1 MNTFRF
7 RLSPVLQVREAAR
20 QERRSR
26 LGEAYRADEL
36 LQRRLQAV
44 ESELDQLRGVSRRAA
59 RPGPVDV
66 DRLVESQRYAL
77 GLRSQQAQILRQRE
91 DLAAEIQ
98 RRRLALLEADREV
111 RVLEKLRQRQA
122 ERHRVEE
129 DRREAKRL
137 DEIAQQKI
145 MREVAP

>member
-98 RRRLALLEADREV
+98 RRRQALLEADREV